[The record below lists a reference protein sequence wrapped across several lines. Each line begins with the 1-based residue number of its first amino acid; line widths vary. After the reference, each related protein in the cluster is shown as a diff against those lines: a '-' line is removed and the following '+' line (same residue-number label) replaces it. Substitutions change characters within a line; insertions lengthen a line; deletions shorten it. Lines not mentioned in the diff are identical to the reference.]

1 MSKMSLVGS
10 KILVLDEDP
19 NTWRILKKILIPKG
33 CTILPSN
40 SYEEGKK
47 YLTQFSM
54 DLILIEISLGEGK
67 GLLFAE
73 ELRKNHPYL
82 PIIILTSEISL
93 QAIKKAI
100 KLGVSDYILK
110 PPDPMELLD
119 SIREAISRYKQTL
132 LDQAILKNSRQ
143 YFEEL
148 ITLMEVSK
156 ITNSFEHIDL
166 LLQRVVEIVSQI
178 LDVETVSLMGIQ
190 EDTQELAVLAYI
202 GPEKQIVE
210 NARVPIGTGISG
222 WVAQQGKPLLI
233 NNIEKSEKFKKFRK
247 KTLDQYKNDSLLC
260 VPLKIKD
267 RVIGVLNVNNKKS
280 GKAFDLHDLDLL
292 RGISNPIA
300 LAIENAW
307 LYEKLQIKA
316 RELERLNKEL
326 QQLDQMKSNFISNIS
341 HEIRTPLT
349 SINGYAELLL
359 EMGNKLSP
367 EKGKEFLQAILESGK
382 QISILLDQ
390 IAEFS
395 LVESDKVKWNIR
407 PVLLHPLITR
417 IIDRF
422 QTHLEKKQITLT
434 YQPSDRSLQV
444 YADEEKIDRVL
455 CHFMDNAIK
464 FNKEKG
470 KIDIKM
476 EEVQRKEC
484 HPFVKVSITDTG
496 IGISKE
502 NTSYLFTKFNQ
513 LGNILTEK
521 PPGVGLGLAF
531 CKEIIS
537 RHRGEIGVESEP
549 KKGSTFYF
557 TLPLVTEGKESYIVR
572 S

>member
-1 MSKMSLVGS
+1 MSKTILVGS
-10 KILVLDEDP
+10 KILILDEDP
-19 NTWRILKKILIPKG
+19 NLRSMLKRILIPKG
-33 CTILPSN
+33 CTLIPAN

-47 YLTQFSM
+47 CLDQFPI
-54 DLILIEISLGEGK
+54 DLILIEISLNEGK

-82 PIIILTSEISL
+82 PIIVLTSDISS
-93 QAIKKAI
+93 QTVKKII
-100 KLGVSDYILK
+100 KLGISDYIHK
-110 PPDPMELLD
+110 PPDSMELLD
-119 SIREAISRYKQTL
+119 SIREAISKYKQTL
-132 LDQAILKNSRQ
+132 LDQAILKNSKQ

-148 ITLMEVSK
+148 MTLMEVSK

-178 LDVETVSLMGIQ
+178 LDVETVSLMKLQ
-190 EDTQELAVLAYI
+190 EDTQELTVLAYI
-202 GPEKQIVE
+202 GPEKQVVE
-210 NARVPIGTGISG
+210 NARVPLGTGISG

-233 NNIEKSEKFKKFRK
+233 NNIEKSERFRKFRK
-247 KTLDQYKNDSLLC
+247 KTPAQYKNDSLLC

-316 RELERLNKEL
+316 RELEQLNKEL
-326 QQLDQMKSNFISNIS
+326 RQLDHMKSNFISNIS

-359 EMGNKLSP
+359 EMGSKLSP

-382 QISILLDQ
+382 QISILLNQ

-395 LVESDKVKWNIR
+395 LVESGKVSWNMKPI
-407 PVLLHPLITR
+407 LLHPLITR

-422 QTHLEKKQITLT
+422 QMHLRKKQITLN
-434 YQPSDRSLQV
+434 YQPPDKILQV

-455 CHFMDNAIK
+455 SHLMDNAIK

-470 KIDIKM
+470 QIDIKM
-476 EEVQRKEC
+476 EEVRWKNF

-496 IGISKE
+496 IGISRE
-502 NTSYLFTKFNQ
+502 NTSYLFTKFGQ

-537 RHRGEIGVESEP
+537 YHRGEIGVESEP

-557 TLPLVTEGKESYIVR
+557 TLPMVTEGKESYIVR